1 MLPNN
6 YTSSLTSPLS
16 NVTSMTTTP
25 NLTST
30 PKKIK
35 FADEYQISS
44 PITITSAPKYQ
55 VTPDISSKSHKFP
68 SLKIPP
74 LSNPF
79 TNKPNTSLKSNTSQ
93 PEIIP
98 PLVTSTNGNTI
109 PPHTSCPIQSNPHSS
124 DSPIKSYSAISFPTV

>member
-6 YTSSLTSPLS
+6 YSSSLNSPIS
-16 NVTSMTTTP
+16 TVTAMTTTP

-35 FADEYQISS
+35 FPEVYPITS
-44 PITITSAPKYQ
+44 PVTITSVPKYQ
-55 VTPDISSKSHKFP
+55 VTPDIPSKPHKFP
-68 SLKIPP
+68 SLKIPS